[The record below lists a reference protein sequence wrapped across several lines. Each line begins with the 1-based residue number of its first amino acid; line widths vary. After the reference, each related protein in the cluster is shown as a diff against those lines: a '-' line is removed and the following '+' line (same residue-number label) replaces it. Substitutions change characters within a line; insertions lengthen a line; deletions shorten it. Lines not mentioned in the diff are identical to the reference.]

1 MMGKM
6 AEHIVTL
13 AEGLASQQHS
23 EFTTVEHILSAL
35 LSDKAT
41 IATLEKADVDVDSL
55 KEETYQLIG
64 ELALTAPNGNNEPKQ
79 SLGFK
84 RLIKHAEFQAMGGG
98 VGIVDEGH
106 LLLSIFSERD
116 TQALFLLKKHNAVL
130 LTIRRVL
137 SHGTTSTSPGAIKK
151 EQNKPEQEGWGVT
164 PAGEND
170 ENGEAAPAE
179 PSMLEQFTTNL
190 NALAAD
196 GKIDPIIGRSSEIL
210 RAQQILCRRRK
221 NNPLFVG
228 QPGVGK
234 TAIAEGIAKQI
245 VEGNVPKRIL
255 NNIIFSL
262 DMGALIAGTKFRGEF
277 EERLKGVLAE
287 LETVEGAVLFI
298 DEIHTIVGA
307 GAAGGS
313 AMDASN
319 ILKPALANGNLKC
332 MGATTYQE
340 YRGVFEKDKALARR
354 FQKIDV
360 KEPSIDETVL
370 ILQGLQSRYEEH
382 HEVTFT
388 VDALK
393 TAAELSARYI
403 NDRFLP
409 DKAIDVIDEAGAVE
423 CLRDDDERKSVID
436 TAEIEAMIAKIANI
450 PPKQVSTDDRDV
462 LRNISDDLK
471 QVVFGQ
477 DKAIEEL
484 ATAVKMGRAGLG
496 NEDKPIGS
504 FLFAGPTGVGKTE
517 VSRQLAAIMGIEL
530 VRFDMSEYME
540 RHTISRL
547 IGAPPGYVGFDQGGL
562 LTEAVNKNPHAVI
575 LLDEIE
581 KAHPDVFNL
590 LLQVMDHGTLTDT
603 NGRSAD
609 FRNVVFIMTTN
620 AGSAVSSRS
629 TMGFVSQ
636 DHRSDGME
644 ALKHVFSPEFRNRLD
659 AVIQFDALEPSV
671 ITHVVD
677 KFLLELTAQLKNKNV
692 VMTVNKKGRTWLAVN
707 GYDKLMGA
715 RPMARLIRESIKK
728 GLADELLFGSL
739 ADGGTVEISANA
751 KGLTFSIK

>member
-1 MMGKM
+1 VIQMMGKV
-6 AEHIVTL
+6 AEHIITL
-13 AEGLASQQHS
+13 AKSIANQQNS
-23 EFTTVEHILSAL
+23 EYTTVEHVLSAL
-35 LSDKAT
+35 LSNSST
-41 IATLEKADVDVDSL
+41 ITTLEKANVDVDSL
-55 KEETYQLIG
+55 KEDIYQTIG
-64 ELALTAPNGNNEPKQ
+64 EFALTAQGDKNEHKQ

-84 RLIKHAEFQAMGGG
+84 RLIKNAEFQAMGGG
-98 VGIVDEGH
+98 VGVVDEGH

-116 TQALFLLKKHNAVL
+116 SHALFLLKKHNAEL

-137 SHGTTSTSPGAIKK
+137 SHGTTSTSPTSIKFG
-151 EQNKPEQEGWGVT
+151 QNKPQKEDGEVYSDGGVVESES
-164 PAGEND
+164 P
-170 ENGEAAPAE
+170 E

-190 NALAAD
+190 NALAAN
-196 GKIDPIIGRSSEIL
+196 GKIDPIIGRTSEIL

-234 TAIAEGIAKQI
+234 TAIAEGIAKHI
-245 VEGNVPKRIL
+245 VEGSVPKRIL
-255 NNIIFSL
+255 NNIIYSL

-287 LETVEGAVLFI
+287 LESVEGAVLFI

-313 AMDASN
+313 VMDASN

-382 HEVTFT
+382 HEVEFT

-393 TAAELSARYI
+393 AAADLSARYI

-423 CLRDDDERKSVID
+423 CLRDDERKTVID
-436 TAEIEAMIAKIANI
+436 AVEIEAMIAKIANI
-450 PPKQVSTDDRDV
+450 PPTQVSTDDRDV

-477 DKAIEEL
+477 DKAVEEL

-517 VSRQLAAIMGIEL
+517 VSRQLALLMGIEL

-540 RHTISRL
+540 RHTVSRL

-629 TMGFVSQ
+629 TMGFVAQ

-659 AVIQFDALEPSV
+659 AVIQFDPLEPSV

-677 KFLLELTAQLKNKNV
+677 KFLHELTTQLKKKNV
-692 VMTVNKKGRTWLAVN
+692 VMTVNKKGRAWLAVN

-751 KGLTFSIK
+751 QGLTFSIK